1 MKFATPFT
9 KFLHGAGWKVWW
21 LEEKWKYPVHVC
33 TVGFSMS
40 FMFFEISV
48 ARFYYV
54 FFRKRKSLSFKNLK
68 QIGMQRNL
76 ITSNTNKHNSH
87 GSGSGKTCS
96 YAKNKGPRLRELRE
110 RSSSTRF
117 DPRFMSPWV
126 PPSRSLLAQLIRLSG
141 LRTRP
146 SCLKDSAILSP
157 CSLWIL
163 NTQRDRVKPRKSRSW
178 SEEKKMDVWFSLGV
192 SSAFANNSLPL

>member
-1 MKFATPFT
+1 MKFATSFT

-21 LEEKWKYPVHVC
+21 LEEKCKYPVHVC
-33 TVGFSMS
+33 TVGFSMLH
-40 FMFFEISV
+40 
-48 ARFYYV
+48 V
-54 FFRKRKSLSFKNLK
+54 FWDQCCQVLLCFLSQRKSLSFKNLI